1 MLHGMSA
8 NVIGL
13 ANAAVLMSV
22 ITGLIEKGTID
33 KADASLWLDNAITM
47 IEETKKQEPNEA
59 SIKRIAGSSRLR
71 LAEPLES

>member
-8 NVIGL
+8 NAIGL

-33 KADASLWLDNAITM
+33 KADASLWLNNAITM
-47 IEETKKQEPNEA
+47 IEETKKPPSQTKSDALAIIRNE
-59 SIKRIAGSSRLR
+59 L
-71 LAEPLES
+71 LALLA

>member
-22 ITGLIEKGTID
+22 ITGLIEKGTMD

-47 IEETKKQEPNEA
+47 IEETKKQPSQTKSDALAIIRNE
-59 SIKRIAGSSRLR
+59 L
-71 LAEPLES
+71 LALLA

>member
-8 NVIGL
+8 NAIGL

-22 ITGLIEKGTID
+22 ITGLIEKGTVD

-47 IEETKKQEPNEA
+47 IEETKKQPSETKSDALAIIRNE
-59 SIKRIAGSSRLR
+59 L
-71 LAEPLES
+71 LALLA

>member
-47 IEETKKQEPNEA
+47 IEETKKQPSQTKSDALAIIPNE
-59 SIKRIAGSSRLR
+59 L
-71 LAEPLES
+71 LALLA

>member
-8 NVIGL
+8 NGIGL

-33 KADASLWLDNAITM
+33 KADAGLWLDNAITM
-47 IEETKKQEPNEA
+47 IEETKKQPSQTKSDALAIIRNE
-59 SIKRIAGSSRLR
+59 L
-71 LAEPLES
+71 LALLA

>member
-8 NVIGL
+8 NAIGL

-47 IEETKKQEPNEA
+47 IEETKKQPSQTKSDALAIIRNELMA
-59 SIKRIAGSSRLR
+59 L
-71 LAEPLES
+71 LA